1 VANVHSLLGRRYQE
15 IGRFDDALKQFES
28 AIALS
33 ANLYGEDAEQTLMA
47 MDRLVWVY
55 LEVGRHQEASRLSG
69 RLRELWESRLQG
81 SDLSLLIVRTRIART
96 ALSTGAYGVA
106 EEELRGVLREV
117 ATSDRATPLSMRL
130 LKAWLGVA
138 PAEEA
143 APRVLEAYAKLLLA
157 GNVLEEF
164 GDGHD
169 EAAAIL
175 EDSLATFSAVL
186 GDEAEL
192 TALAR
197 FTMAVVLANVG
208 QYERAEG
215 LALQMRDSFDR
226 VLPEGHY
233 ARSLSRLALGR
244 LRAEQRRYQDAAA
257 LLKEAVDLC
266 KDENGCP
273 PRLRF
278 EFLWNLGRTHVEA
291 GHGDT
296 AAEILRSTLEVAHQI
311 WGENHQ
317 FSLLVRTSLA
327 DALRQTGAIKEAAA
341 ALSAIDPSTIAGL
354 RPYQQAKGDLHRVQG
369 LIQFEQ
375 GEHAAAVASLER
387 SLGILERR
395 LGATHWRSS
404 RTRSELQAARAALKP
419 P

>member
-1 VANVHSLLGRRYQE
+1 
-15 IGRFDDALKQFES
+15 
-28 AIALS
+28 
-33 ANLYGEDAEQTLMA
+33 
-47 MDRLVWVY
+47 
-55 LEVGRHQEASRLSG
+55 
-69 RLRELWESRLQG
+69 
-81 SDLSLLIVRTRIART
+81 
-96 ALSTGAYGVA
+96 
-106 EEELRGVLREV
+106 VLREI
-117 ATSDRATPLSMRL
+117 ATSDPATLLSMKL

-143 APRVLEAYAKLLLA
+143 APKILEAYAKLLLA

-175 EDSLATFSAVL
+175 EDSLAIFSTVL

-192 TALAR
+192 TALTR

-208 QYERAEG
+208 QYERAEE
-215 LALQMRDSFDR
+215 LALRMRDSFDR

-244 LRAEQRRYQDAAA
+244 LRVEQRRHPDATA
-257 LLKEAVDLC
+257 LLKEAIDHC
-266 KDENGCP
+266 SSENGCP

-278 EFLWNLGRTHVEA
+278 ELLWNLGRAHVEA
-291 GHGDT
+291 GRGDIAT
-296 AAEILRSTLEVAHQI
+296 EVLRSSLEVGRQI

-317 FSLLVRTSLA
+317 FSLGVRTTLA
-327 DALRQTGAIKEAAA
+327 DALRQTGAIEEASA
-341 ALSAIDPSTIAGL
+341 ALSAINPSAVAEL

-375 GEHAAAVASLER
+375 GQYAAAIASLER
-387 SLGILERR
+387 SLGILEHR

-404 RTRSELQAARAALKP
+404 RTRLELQAASAALKHQ
-419 P
+419 